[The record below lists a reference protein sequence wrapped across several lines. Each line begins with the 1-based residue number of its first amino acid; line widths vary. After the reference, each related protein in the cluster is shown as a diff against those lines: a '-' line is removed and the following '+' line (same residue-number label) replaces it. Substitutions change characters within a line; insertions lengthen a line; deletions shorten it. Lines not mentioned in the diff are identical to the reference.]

1 MIKIGENDDK
11 IWIKGHGHGPIEVG
25 GGFFSSSSSIS
36 VGFIM
41 FANSICSLLKK
52 KEKKMNAHSKKRL
65 H

>member
-1 MIKIGENDDK
+1 MD
-11 IWIKGHGHGPIEVG
+11 GPIEVG
-25 GGFFSSSSSIS
+25 GGFSSSSSSIS

-52 KEKKMNAHSKKRL
+52 EKKMNAHLEKRL

>member
-11 IWIKGHGHGPIEVG
+11 IWIKGHGHEPIEVG

-52 KEKKMNAHSKKRL
+52 KEKKI
-65 H
+65 